1 MIITI
6 LIGLMQFNLVND
18 QEQVA
23 QFVRRSVAWRSVA
36 GRGVSVRVCCGECLK
51 RFVAQ
56 GFIGLCGACP
66 GRFRVVLVVSGSFA
80 Y

>member
-1 MIITI
+1 
-6 LIGLMQFNLVND
+6 MQFNLVND

-23 QFVRRSVAWRSVA
+23 QFVRRSIAWRSVA
-36 GRGVSVRVCCGECLK
+36 WCSVALRGVALALGFVAGGCLK
-51 RFVAQ
+51 CFVVQ

-66 GRFRVVLVVSGSFA
+66 GRVRAVLVVSGSFA